1 MADLNVNSIGD
12 ASGGNTASING
23 YTPTMSNMAG
33 RNYIING
40 DMRIAQRGTSFN
52 YSNGESGYSLDRYVS
67 AAFVSGGSL
76 AISQQIVTLSDNLD
90 AEFFMRATT
99 TGSVAAGSATIYTE
113 QKVENLKRFHNKAIT
128 LSFYVKASS
137 DLTFQL
143 RSHKYYGSGGSS
155 EEFSGLS
162 DVAATTSWTRH
173 TVTFAAEDLSSK
185 TFGASNYFGIMF
197 YWSTSQGTNQLNDAS
212 IDITNVQLEEGSV
225 ATPFEH
231 RQYGQEL
238 ALCQRY
244 YQQRGGNSNDER
256 FASGFV
262 IVTTQGRFIY
272 PARVVMRATPTLTVS
287 SGGDFGIEGSW
298 GTVTATSL
306 SLDQPSPEIIAINCN
321 VGGGL
326 TPGYGCQLQAKFS
339 SARLMFSAEL

>member
-244 YQQRGGNSNDER
+244 YEPFGNFDCSGGYISAAAVSVYSHYCYKVEKRASPTVSTTLCQTQASAGGITARTLGFGSNNTRGFSPQL
-256 FASGFV
+256 SGSD
-262 IVTTQGRFIY
+262 
-272 PARVVMRATPTLTVS
+272 PRATLAGAS
-287 SGGDFGIEGSW
+287 
-298 GTVTATSL
+298 
-306 SLDQPSPEIIAINCN
+306 
-321 VGGGL
+321 
-326 TPGYGCQLQAKFS
+326 
-339 SARLMFSAEL
+339 SAEL

>member
-1 MADLNVNSIGD
+1 MSTLATNAITD
-12 ASGGNTASING
+12 AAGGNTATING
-23 YTPTMSNMAG
+23 YTPTESNMAG
-33 RNYIING
+33 RNLIING
-40 DMRIAQRGTSFN
+40 AMQVAQRGTSFS
-52 YSNGESGYSLDRYVS
+52 YSNGESGYSLDRYGS

-155 EEFSGLS
+155 EEFGGFS

-185 TFGASNYFGIMF
+185 TFGASNYFGIML

-212 IDITNVQLEEGSV
+212 IDIANVQLEAGSV

-231 RQYGQEL
+231 RSYGQEL

-244 YQQRGGNSNDER
+244 YQEGFSFWDGGANYMREPYYFR
-256 FASGFV
+256 P
-262 IVTTQGRFIY
+262 R
-272 PARVVMRATPTLTVS
+272 MRANPTVYVYAKATT
-287 SGGDFGIEGSW
+287 GGGT
-298 GTVTATSL
+298 GTVNKIYQGTGETAASAEYAD
-306 SLDQPSPEIIAINCN
+306 SGVVRISSYGFSAN
-321 VGGGL
+321 VDV
-326 TPGYGCQLQAKFS
+326 YYQVKA
-339 SARLMFSAEL
+339 SAEL